1 MRRISQKRGKRRR
14 GNMWKKVVPAAVLV
28 LVLFVVMF
36 AVGPDSKEG
45 IAAFGEEGDS
55 RIAEQMLQS
64 DDAENLQRD
73 KSEEQT
79 DGTAESGS
87 GNIGQYGLRSR
98 SLAPQEQVFYEVPGE
113 TGILQGSPAEKD
125 VQETAEE
132 AAVSGYDLVL
142 SFAGD
147 ICFDE
152 TCDVMRDYI
161 SQGEELEHNI
171 SPELLDLMRNSDVCW
186 INNEFAYSD
195 RGAPLANKMYTFRAK
210 PERVKMLK
218 EMGVDI
224 AGLANNHV
232 YDFGPEAMT
241 DTLDTLRQAGIDYV
255 GAGKDL
261 EEAMTPVYRE
271 IDGIKIAYVAASR
284 AEKYKMTPQAT
295 ESGAGILRCYDTELF
310 LEEIREAREQ
320 ADYVIALVHWG
331 TEYSAELE
339 EVQMSTGR
347 EYIDAGADIVIGAHP
362 HCLQGI
368 EYYQGK
374 TIVYSLGNFW
384 FNSKS
389 LDTMLLQVRLSGDD
403 GGSEI
408 TAEHVE
414 VQIIPAKQE
423 ECRARMLKGEEA
435 RGLFDYLEGISV
447 NVVIDEEGVVRENRQ
462 VGETVRSQN

>member
-1 MRRISQKRGKRRR
+1 MGAGSRKREKRKR
-14 GNMWKKVVPAAVLV
+14 GNMWKKVVPAGALV
-28 LVLFVVMF
+28 VALFVVMF
-36 AVGPDSKEG
+36 LAGFGSKEG
-45 IAAFGEEGDS
+45 AEAFGEEGAS
-55 RIAEQMLQS
+55 RTAGQVMQNDE
-64 DDAENLQRD
+64 AANLQRD
-73 KSEEQT
+73 KSDEQT
-79 DGTAESGS
+79 DGTAGSGS
-87 GNIGQYGLRSR
+87 GNIEQHGSGSR
-98 SLAPQEQVFYEVPGE
+98 LLAPQEQVFYEVPGE
-113 TGILQGSPAEKD
+113 AGILQKSPDDKD
-125 VQETAEE
+125 IRETAEE
-132 AAVSGYDLVL
+132 EAVPGYDLVL

-152 TCDVMRDYI
+152 TCDVMQDYI
-161 SQGEELEHNI
+161 GQGERVEHNI
-171 SPELLDLMRNSDVCW
+171 SPELLDLMRGADVCW

-195 RGAPLANKMYTFRAK
+195 RGAPLENKMYTFRAR

-224 AGLANNHV
+224 VGLANNHV

-241 DTLDTLRQAGIDYV
+241 DTLDTLRQAGIAYV

-310 LEEIREAREQ
+310 LKEIREAREQ

-374 TIVYSLGNFW
+374 PIVYSLGNFW

-423 ECRARMLKGEEA
+423 ECRTRMLKGEEA

-462 VGETVRSQN
+462 VGETVRFQN

>member
-1 MRRISQKRGKRRR
+1 MGAGSRKREKRKR
-14 GNMWKKVVPAAVLV
+14 GNMWKKIVPVGALVVA
-28 LVLFVVMF
+28 LFVVMF
-36 AVGPDSKEG
+36 LAGFGSKEG
-45 IAAFGEEGDS
+45 AEAFGEEGAS
-55 RIAEQMLQS
+55 RTAGQVLQN
-64 DDAENLQRD
+64 DEAANLQRD
-73 KSEEQT
+73 KLEEQT
-79 DGTAESGS
+79 DGTAGSGS
-87 GNIGQYGLRSR
+87 GNIEQHGAGSR
-98 SLAPQEQVFYEVPGE
+98 LLAPQEQVYYEVPGE
-113 TGILQGSPAEKD
+113 AGILQKSSDDKD
-125 VQETAEE
+125 IREAAKEE
-132 AAVSGYDLVL
+132 AVSGYDVVL

-152 TCDVMRDYI
+152 TCDVMQDYI
-161 SQGEELEHNI
+161 GRGEELEQNI
-171 SPELLDLMRNSDVCW
+171 SPELLDLMRSADVCW

-210 PERVKMLK
+210 PERVEMLK

-310 LEEIREAREQ
+310 LKEIREAKEQ

-374 TIVYSLGNFW
+374 PIVYSLGNFW

-423 ECRARMLKGEEA
+423 ECRTRMLKGEEA

>member
-1 MRRISQKRGKRRR
+1 MRRASRKREERKRENVR
-14 GNMWKKVVPAAVLV
+14 KKIVSVITLVMVLSAVML
-28 LVLFVVMF
+28 
-36 AVGPDSKEG
+36 AGCSDSKEG
-45 IAAFGEEGDS
+45 AEAF
-55 RIAEQMLQS
+55 
-64 DDAENLQRD
+64 
-73 KSEEQT
+73 
-79 DGTAESGS
+79 
-87 GNIGQYGLRSR
+87 GQYGLKSR
-98 SLAPQEQVFYEVPGE
+98 LPVLQEQAFYEMPDE
-113 TGILQGSPAEKD
+113 ASILQRSPAD
-125 VQETAEE
+125 RDARETVKKTES
-132 AAVSGYDLVL
+132 SGYDFVL

-152 TCDVMRDYI
+152 TCDVMQNYI
-161 SQGEELEHNI
+161 AQGEKLENNI
-171 SPELLDLMRNSDVCW
+171 SPELLDLMKNSDVCW
-186 INNEFAYSD
+186 INNEFAYSGG
-195 RGAPLANKMYTFRAK
+195 GAPLANKMYTFRAN

-241 DTLDTLRQAGIDYV
+241 DTFDTLRQAGIDYV
-255 GAGKDL
+255 GAGKNL

-310 LEEIREAREQ
+310 LKEIREAKEQ

-339 EVQMSTGR
+339 EVQMTTGR

-374 TIVYSLGNFW
+374 PVIYSLGNFW

-389 LDTMLLQVRLSGDD
+389 LDTMLLQVHLSGDD
-403 GGSEI
+403 RASEI

-414 VQIIPAKQE
+414 VRIIPAKQE
-423 ECRARMLKGEEA
+423 ECRTRILKGEEA

-447 NVVIDEEGVVRENRQ
+447 NVMIDDEGVVRGSGQ
-462 VGETVRSQN
+462 TGATALPVL